1 MVEGDEDVKSVSSE
15 SFGSDTHLE
24 SKPRNGRDNE
34 FVNEMSP
41 TRPQKGP
48 CQKKRLQGKSR
59 YRSQHQ
65 KRLSPTSQESYNV
78 RDRKHPHVDPAEI
91 DARILAMAYEQ
102 ESAASSKSAPELS
115 VYSSDS
121 SQHSSYLDRTRRKN
135 RVNTDFTTYDYRK
148 GKKQNHCQ
156 SPASNLPV
164 KAPKAHERRIRVVDP
179 DATFVSD
186 EEDESDDDDYDDASR
201 TYEDEDGSRTYED
214 DEEDYSDEGSHSDDD
229 HDHDH
234 DEDSV
239 WDEHERRHLRAYD
252 VEDDEEDLA
261 ETPKP
266 YYLRDC
272 LELLR
277 TSETDDHAYSKQK
290 TALKHLPQLI
300 QGKDKPADL
309 PDLAVPLALELMRM
323 EDKFNIEDF
332 TDSKLIS
339 AIALATEEPLA
350 VGQRLILLL
359 WEDIAFADRLNVL
372 TVLSEAAFEL
382 SGNKELEE
390 WNKTQSKARYVCLL
404 W

>member
-1 MVEGDEDVKSVSSE
+1 
-15 SFGSDTHLE
+15 
-24 SKPRNGRDNE
+24 
-34 FVNEMSP
+34 
-41 TRPQKGP
+41 
-48 CQKKRLQGKSR
+48 
-59 YRSQHQ
+59 
-65 KRLSPTSQESYNV
+65 
-78 RDRKHPHVDPAEI
+78 
-91 DARILAMAYEQ
+91 
-102 ESAASSKSAPELS
+102 
-115 VYSSDS
+115 
-121 SQHSSYLDRTRRKN
+121 
-135 RVNTDFTTYDYRK
+135 
-148 GKKQNHCQ
+148 
-156 SPASNLPV
+156 
-164 KAPKAHERRIRVVDP
+164 
-179 DATFVSD
+179 
-186 EEDESDDDDYDDASR
+186 
-201 TYEDEDGSRTYED
+201 
-214 DEEDYSDEGSHSDDD
+214 
-229 HDHDH
+229 
-234 DEDSV
+234 
-239 WDEHERRHLRAYD
+239 
-252 VEDDEEDLA
+252 
-261 ETPKP
+261 
-266 YYLRDC
+266 
-272 LELLR
+272 LR